1 MTFKALYNS
10 IFKNK
15 RGLYWTSWIKEKYAK
30 LNFNQDKFFI
40 LNKYVSRCLY
50 VEKKIWKLV
59 SCIFEKV
66 FFLVVN
72 YNKKNKNYLKF
83 KTYNSGHKNRLQIL
97 ITSNFLNV
105 FFVSNNSRSSKRKLN
120 LLKQVL

>member
-1 MTFKALYNS
+1 MRFKAFYNS

-30 LNFNQDKFFI
+30 LNFNQDKFSI
-40 LNKYVSRCLY
+40 LNKYAPRCFY

-66 FFLVVN
+66 FFLVAN

-83 KTYNSGHKNRLQIL
+83 KTYNSSHKNRLQIL
-97 ITSNFLNV
+97 ITFNFLNV
-105 FFVSNNSRSSKRKLN
+105 FFVSSNSRSLKRELN